1 MHLKKNEKEAMG
13 GNLLCVQKL
22 SQQVGALGL
31 TPNGTPGLILMDGDL
46 VGQEGD
52 GSAEGG
58 DIRNPRKEW
67 ASFEEGLK
75 EKTHL

>member
-1 MHLKKNEKEAMG
+1 
-13 GNLLCVQKL
+13 
-22 SQQVGALGL
+22 
-31 TPNGTPGLILMDGDL
+31 MDGDL